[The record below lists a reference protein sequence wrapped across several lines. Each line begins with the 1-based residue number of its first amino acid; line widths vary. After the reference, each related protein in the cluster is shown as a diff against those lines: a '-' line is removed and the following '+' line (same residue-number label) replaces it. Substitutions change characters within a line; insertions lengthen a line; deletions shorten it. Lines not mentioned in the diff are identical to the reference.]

1 MTKKF
6 DLEERTYQFAK
17 RVVLFCRKL
26 PKILSN
32 TEYAKQL
39 IRSAGS
45 VGAKIQPEKL
55 PSFSASLMEVFKEK
69 PFLPFS
75 AFISLLVLIIYL
87 SWKIKNF
94 LSSRKI

>member
-1 MTKKF
+1 LLGVFNFLKIPLSGITEIKIEK
-6 DLEERTYQFAK
+6 
-17 RVVLFCRKL
+17 
-26 PKILSN
+26 PKV
-32 TEYAKQL
+32 A
-39 IRSAGS
+39 
-45 VGAKIQPEKL
+45 GAKIQSEKL

-75 AFISLLVLIIYL
+75 AFVSLLALIIYL